1 MNKGILNIKKA
12 CLLVY
17 DSGMELSRDYGSVH
31 AAALGYYILLS
42 VFPLATLSAI
52 IITRIIGPATLA
64 GDYEVL
70 LSAVIGAQ
78 YSKLLQSL
86 ITSSYSVAS
95 NNVWT
100 IVNILVLIYASSYMF
115 YQARISLDAMWHL
128 TPKPGVANTLL
139 ATAKTYTFAY
149 IIALL
154 VGLSFLVLLFWN
166 TLWNIISELIT
177 KLFSINLSGMESFLD
192 VFSSP
197 LIYTLIFM
205 AAFRYLPQARMRKR
219 DMLPGSILTAIL
231 YWVGNYLYA
240 YFLGYSTVG
249 TIYGIASS
257 TVVFLFWV
265 FYSAMI
271 FLFGAKFTRLYALRF
286 GNGLKPDENMMCF
299 DSPNVI

>member
-1 MNKGILNIKKA
+1 MNKDFLIFKKTGR
-12 CLLVY
+12 LLY
-17 DSGMELSRDYGSVH
+17 DSAVELSRDYGNVH

-42 VFPLATLSAI
+42 IFPLATLSAI

-100 IVNILVLIYASSYMF
+100 VVNILVLVYASSYMF

-128 TPKPGVANTLL
+128 TPKPGVANSLL
-139 ATAKTYTFAY
+139 ATAKTYTVAY
-149 IIALL
+149 FIALL

-177 KLFSINLSGMESFLD
+177 NRFSINLSGLESFLD

-219 DMLPGSILTAIL
+219 DMLPGAVLTAIL
-231 YWVGNYLYA
+231 YWAGNYLYA
-240 YFLGYSTVG
+240 FYLGYSTVG

-286 GNGLKPDENMMCF
+286 GNGLKPDDNMMCF

>member
-299 DSPNVI
+299 DSPKVI

>member
-1 MNKGILNIKKA
+1 MNKAALGMKEA
-12 CLLVY
+12 GRLLF
-17 DSGMELSRDYGSVH
+17 DSGVELSRDYGSVH

-86 ITSSYSVAS
+86 ITSSYSAAS

-100 IVNILVLIYASSYMF
+100 LVNILILIYASSYMF

-128 TPKPGVANTLL
+128 TPKPGVTNTLL
-139 ATAKTYTFAY
+139 ATVKTYTIAY
-149 IIALL
+149 ILAFL

-166 TLWNIISELIT
+166 TLWNIISDLIT
-177 KLFSINLSGMESFLD
+177 HRFSINLSSMEAFLD

-197 LIYTLIFM
+197 LIYTLIFW

-219 DMLPGSILTAIL
+219 DMLPGAVLTALL
-231 YWVGNYLYA
+231 YWIGNYLYA
-240 YFLGYSTVG
+240 IYLGYSSVG

-257 TVVFLFWV
+257 TVIFLFWV

-271 FLFGAKFTRLYALRF
+271 FLYGAKFTRLYAFRF
-286 GNGLKPDENMMCF
+286 GRGLIPDDNMKCF
-299 DSPNVI
+299 DSPNVV

>member
-1 MNKGILNIKKA
+1 MKQSRVNVKGILS
-12 CLLVY
+12 LLY
-17 DSGMELSRDYGSVH
+17 SSGLELSRDYGSVH
-31 AAALGYYILLS
+31 AAALGFYILLS
-42 VFPLATLSAI
+42 IFPLATLSAI

-64 GDYEVL
+64 GDYEIL
-70 LSAVIGAQ
+70 LSAVIGSQ
-78 YSKLLQSL
+78 YSKFLQSL
-86 ITSSYSVAS
+86 ITNSYPVAS

-128 TPKPGVANTLL
+128 VPKPGVANSLL

-149 IIALL
+149 IFAFL

-166 TLWNIISELIT
+166 TLWNVISELLT
-177 KLFSINLSGMESFLD
+177 SRFSIDLSSMESFLD

-197 LIYTLIFM
+197 LIYTLIFL
-205 AAFRYLPQARMRKR
+205 AAFRYLPQARMRTTN
-219 DMLPGSILTAIL
+219 MLPGAFLTAIL
-231 YWVGNYLYA
+231 YWVGNYFYA
-240 YFLGYSTVG
+240 VYLGYSSVS

-257 TVVFLFWV
+257 TVIFLFWV

-271 FLFGAKFTRLYALRF
+271 FLYGAKFTRLYAIRF
-286 GNGLKPDENMMCF
+286 GQGIKPDDNMMCA

>member
-1 MNKGILNIKKA
+1 MNMAVLRIKETGR
-12 CLLVY
+12 LLY
-17 DSGMELSRDYGSVH
+17 DSGVELSRDYGSVH

-100 IVNILVLIYASSYMF
+100 FVNILVLIYASSYMF

-128 TPKPGVANTLL
+128 TPKPGVTNTLL

-177 KLFSINLSGMESFLD
+177 SQFSINLSGMESFLD

-197 LIYTLIFM
+197 LIYTLIFI

-219 DMLPGSILTAIL
+219 DMLPGAILTAVL
-231 YWVGNYLYA
+231 YWAGNYLYA
-240 YFLGYSTVG
+240 YFLGYSTVS

-286 GNGLKPDENMMCF
+286 GNGLKPDDNMMCF

>member
-1 MNKGILNIKKA
+1 MKNAVLKVKEAG
-12 CLLVY
+12 LLLY
-17 DSGMELSRDYGSVH
+17 DSGAELSKDYGSVH

-86 ITSSYSVAS
+86 ITNSYSVAS

-100 IVNILVLIYASSYMF
+100 VVNILVLIYASSYMF

-128 TPKPGVANTLL
+128 TPKPGVTNSLL

-166 TLWNIISELIT
+166 TLWNIISELLT
-177 KLFSINLSGMESFLD
+177 SRYSINLSNMESFLD

-219 DMLPGSILTAIL
+219 DMLPGAILTAIL
-231 YWVGNYLYA
+231 YWIGNYLYA
-240 YFLGYSTVG
+240 FYLGYSTVG

-257 TVVFLFWV
+257 TVIFLFWV

-286 GNGLKPDENMMCF
+286 GKGLKPDDNMMCF

>member
-1 MNKGILNIKKA
+1 MNKIVLLIKETGR
-12 CLLVY
+12 LLY
-17 DSGMELSRDYGSVH
+17 DSGVELSRDYGSVH

-86 ITSSYSVAS
+86 ITSSYSAAS

-100 IVNILVLIYASSYMF
+100 FVNILVLIYASSYMF

-177 KLFSINLSGMESFLD
+177 GRFSINFSGMESFLD

-219 DMLPGSILTAIL
+219 DMLPGAVLTAIL

-240 YFLGYSTVG
+240 FYLSYSTVG

-257 TVVFLFWV
+257 TVIFLFWV

-271 FLFGAKFTRLYALRF
+271 FLFGAKFTRLYAFRF
-286 GNGLKPDENMMCF
+286 GNGLKPDEIMMCF
-299 DSPNVI
+299 DSPDVL

>member
-177 KLFSINLSGMESFLD
+177 KLFSINLSGIESFLD

-299 DSPNVI
+299 DSPKVI

>member
-1 MNKGILNIKKA
+1 M
-12 CLLVY
+12 
-17 DSGMELSRDYGSVH
+17 
-31 AAALGYYILLS
+31 
-42 VFPLATLSAI
+42 
-52 IITRIIGPATLA
+52 
-64 GDYEVL
+64 L

-86 ITSSYSVAS
+86 ITSSYSAAS

-100 IVNILVLIYASSYMF
+100 FVNILVLIYASSYMF

-139 ATAKTYTFAY
+139 ATAKTYTLAY

-177 KLFSINLSGMESFLD
+177 NLFDINLSGIESFLD
-192 VFSSP
+192 IFSSP

-219 DMLPGSILTAIL
+219 DVLPGAILTAIL

-249 TIYGIASS
+249 TIYEIASS
-257 TVVFLFWV
+257 TVVFLF
-265 FYSAMI
+265 
-271 FLFGAKFTRLYALRF
+271 
-286 GNGLKPDENMMCF
+286 
-299 DSPNVI
+299 